1 MLIIAFEVIV
11 ARPLF
16 SESVHYFQFFG
27 HFVLLN
33 TTKYLQICFFILV
46 LHYRLLKRVLKS
58 RYHNPR
64 NGLFF
69 GKNGQHFI
77 DWRILIKNLGTL
89 CFLQLK
95 NPTMTFLG
103 NFKLFWFW
111 TNIFIPRWCS
121 INFWNKC
128 TICHLPNLRY
138 FRKFGLHTWSKPQPL
153 FMKISEPGQ
162 FHFGSRE
169 EGK

>member
-1 MLIIAFEVIV
+1 MMIIAFEVIA

-58 RYHNPR
+58 RYHNPK

-77 DWRILIKNLGTL
+77 D
-89 CFLQLK
+89 
-95 NPTMTFLG
+95 
-103 NFKLFWFW
+103 
-111 TNIFIPRWCS
+111 
-121 INFWNKC
+121 
-128 TICHLPNLRY
+128 
-138 FRKFGLHTWSKPQPL
+138 
-153 FMKISEPGQ
+153 
-162 FHFGSRE
+162 
-169 EGK
+169 